1 MTRNLRLPMLLA
13 VLALTALPA
22 AHAEAATQILGL
34 VASNGVPTPLRCED
48 GVCRGFFNSFCL
60 QQERPAPA
68 LDSKYQ
74 LAPGGGLTVVA
85 RRADGSGIRL
95 SGEGV
100 VAISIDT
107 GFTSVTISLP
117 EARLK
122 ALGAVSSAIEVA
134 PLTSILPVPWAGDP
148 DPQSPEEIA
157 QAIGPMRRLAAEIFD
172 RSGEDP
178 DAARLVG
185 LLINALPPPEG
196 AVRPVALDEL
206 FRQVVATVS
215 PGRVGAEGFAA
226 AERITRGCQ
235 SFPANSA
242 ALGFCLEIQ
251 QGGLLG
257 GLNNQFWD
265 AVGGS

>member
-1 MTRNLRLPMLLA
+1 
-13 VLALTALPA
+13 
-22 AHAEAATQILGL
+22 
-34 VASNGVPTPLRCED
+34 
-48 GVCRGFFNSFCL
+48 
-60 QQERPAPA
+60 
-68 LDSKYQ
+68 

-95 SGEGV
+95 PGEGV

-157 QAIGPMRRLAAEIFD
+157 QAVGPMRRLAAEIFD
-172 RSGEDP
+172 RPGEDP

-206 FRQVVATVS
+206 FRQVITTVS

-226 AERITRGCQ
+226 AERITRGCL

>member
-13 VLALTALPA
+13 YRTRHCRLRTPRLPPRFSGSLPA
-22 AHAEAATQILGL
+22 AASPRLCAART
-34 VASNGVPTPLRCED
+34 ASA
-48 GVCRGFFNSFCL
+48 GFFNSFCL
-60 QQERPAPA
+60 QQERTAPA

-95 SGEGV
+95 PGEGV

-157 QAIGPMRRLAAEIFD
+157 QAIGPMRHLAAKIFD

-178 DAARLVG
+178 MPRVVG
-185 LLINALPPPEG
+185 LLINELPPPE
-196 AVRPVALDEL
+196 AVRPVAL
-206 FRQVVATVS
+206 TNS
-215 PGRVGAEGFAA
+215 FAKSSRLWA
-226 AERITRGCQ
+226 PVE
-235 SFPANSA
+235 S
-242 ALGFCLEIQ
+242 ALGVS
-251 QGGLLG
+251 LLR
-257 GLNNQFWD
+257 
-265 AVGGS
+265 AHH